1 MKVLSVDTSSKVA
14 TVAVLRD
21 GEIIL
26 EKESE
31 DQKTHSEKIVP
42 LVDSVL
48 EEANLELKDI
58 DEFCVC
64 IGPGSFTGIRIG
76 VSLVKAM
83 AEALNKK
90 VVGVS
95 SLCGL
100 INAANTDNVCAMI
113 DALHDNVYCQ
123 YKIGNDYSTP
133 DCKNINEL
141 IEELKIKN
149 TEITFIGNGVLSHR
163 ALLTENIKCKFNE
176 VEFSRASDLGL
187 FSYKNNLKSE
197 EAYKIVPI
205 YLRKAQ
211 PER

>member
-14 TVAVLRD
+14 TVTVLD
-21 GEIIL
+21 NDKIIL

-42 LVDSVL
+42 LIDSLLKEV
-48 EEANLELKDI
+48 NLTLNDI

-76 VSLVKAM
+76 VSLIKAM

-90 VVGVS
+90 VVPVS

-100 INAANTDNVCAMI
+100 IDKANEDNVCAII

-123 YKIGNDYSTP
+123 YKIENDYSTP

-149 TEITFIGNGVLSHR
+149 TEITFIGNGVLPHR

-176 VEFSRASDLGL
+176 VEISRASDLGL

>member
-21 GEIIL
+21 GEIIF

-48 EEANLELKDI
+48 KEVNLTLNDI

-100 INAANTDNVCAMI
+100 INAANTDNVCAII

-149 TEITFIGNGVLSHR
+149 TEITVIGNGVLSHR

-176 VEFSRASDLGL
+176 VEISRASDLGL